1 MVTIPPCA
9 ATMEVRCLAH
19 PSHRLFQYCLR
30 LLKLVVQCD
39 YIVRDAP
46 APNSHFLKVALLNY
60 IREVG
65 PPTRWS
71 DVACYVVAI
80 CRRFT
85 NTGWRSSI
93 PYFVSDVEMPSPPV
107 SVREE
112 LLSAIMDWTCFGYS
126 CFQQVTIAM
135 QQDCNLL

>member
-1 MVTIPPCA
+1 
-9 ATMEVRCLAH
+9 MEVRCFAH
-19 PSHRLFQYCLR
+19 PSHRIFQYCLR

-85 NTGWRSSI
+85 VTGWRRSI

-107 SVREE
+107 LPVRED
-112 LLSAIMDWTCFGYS
+112 LLSTILNWTCYS
-126 CFQQVTIAM
+126 CFERLPTITTHH
-135 QQDCNLL
+135 DCNIL